1 MSGAKYSIRV
11 RVSIVGRPL
20 ASAAQRPNWTAVAAG
35 RRSRRSPRSGLRQ
48 LLEEL
53 EHGRVEFR
61 CNLLSRVVAGRS
73 ALLEQVIN
81 CLFIGTELPV
91 RAFPDAQEQE
101 WNNRRRGP
109 GLGTPGYLFFRLP
122 TEELHGN
129 KKRDG
134 RASGQG
140 QEFRAHLPQR
150 RAAHD
155 DSPKPGN

>member
-11 RVSIVGRPL
+11 RVSIAGRPL
-20 ASAAQRPNWTAVAAG
+20 ASAASKLDG
-35 RRSRRSPRSGLRQ
+35 
-48 LLEEL
+48 
-53 EHGRVEFR
+53 HVEFR
-61 CNLLSRVVAGRS
+61 GNLLSRVVAGRS
-73 ALLEQVIN
+73 ALLERVIN

-101 WNNRRRGP
+101 GNNRRCGP

-140 QEFRAHLPQR
+140 QEFRAHLP
-150 RAAHD
+150 
-155 DSPKPGN
+155 